1 MKLIYGWFRYWARW
15 LPSAREKG
23 RVGGMTYQAYLDN
36 IEAQTGKTPEDFLA
50 AAKERGM
57 VGPDV
62 KVMEI
67 VNWLKKDYGL
77 GHGHAMAI
85 VLSFRIAGAIPPA
98 PGKKK

>member
-1 MKLIYGWFRYWARW
+1 MSF
-15 LPSAREKG
+15 
-23 RVGGMTYQAYLDN
+23 QAYIDN
-36 IEAQTGKTPEDFLA
+36 IYTKTGKTPEDFLKA
-50 AAKERGM
+50 AHAKGM

-85 VLSFRIAGAIPPA
+85 VLTFRNAGAIPPA
-98 PGKKK
+98 KKK